1 MRYTQAPQRRAELLR
16 RVADAGY
23 VSAIDAAAALGVSAM
38 TIRRD
43 LHDLAAQGLINR
55 VAGGASVISAA
66 GGRPF
71 EQRRVAAAD
80 EKEAVARA
88 AVPLL
93 AGANVVAL
101 DAGTTIAALAARLP
115 GDLTIVSHSVPVILA
130 CTDRDDIDLIAIGG
144 SYHPPTRSFTGPL
157 TRTGLASFA
166 VDIAVLSAT
175 AVDASGVYSANASDA
190 DTKRA
195 MADIGRRVVLLLDHG
210 KLTERAPMRI
220 MDLRQVDTVVIDAGA
235 STAELAMLRSRCGH
249 VVVAAVLAATDAGR

>member
-1 MRYTQAPQRRAELLR
+1 
-16 RVADAGY
+16 
-23 VSAIDAAAALGVSAM
+23 M

-43 LHDLAAQGLINR
+43 LHDLAGQGLINR

-71 EQRRVAAAD
+71 EQRRVAATD

-115 GDLTIVSHSVPVILA
+115 GDLTVVSHSVPVILA

-144 SYHPPTRSFTGPL
+144 SYHSPTRSFTGPL
-157 TRTGLASFA
+157 TRIGLASFA

-249 VVVAAVLAATDAGR
+249 LVVAPVLAATDAGR